1 MACSKARVL
10 NIVTDSMACMFFRGR
25 MAFMNERG
33 FETALCSAPGERLHL
48 VAAENGSEAFEVP
61 LAREIRPLSD
71 AMSLLRL
78 CRLISRYR
86 PTIVN
91 ASTPKAGLLGML
103 AARLAGVPIRVY
115 LLRGLRL
122 ETASGMKRLVLSVSE
137 RLAIA
142 CATEVVCVSESLRQ
156 VCIEKGLFS
165 VEKARVLGAGS
176 SNGVDSDHYRVTE
189 TTTREGR
196 EVRDRLGIPVDTAL
210 IGFVGRLTRD
220 KGIHHL
226 TRAFEQVLQHAPKT
240 RLLLV
245 GDFEKGDPV
254 PFDCEQTLIG
264 HPQVVRVPFV
274 ADPRPYYAAMDILAF
289 PSLREGFPNVPLE
302 AGAMELPIVAFQAT
316 GVVDAVRHGITGMVV
331 PKDDSDAFADALTRY
346 VKEPELRH
354 EHGQAGRRRIEE
366 NFQRRFVWEAWADLY
381 DELLRNQRLLPPD
394 AKTCETEASREVAA
408 Q

>member
-1 MACSKARVL
+1 MTCPKARVL

-25 MAFMNERG
+25 MAFMNEHG
-33 FETALCSAPGERLHL
+33 FETALCSAPGERLHQ
-48 VAAENGSEAFEVP
+48 VAAENGSEAFEIP
-61 LAREIRPLSD
+61 LVREIRPVSD
-71 AMSLLRL
+71 GMSLLRL
-78 CRLISRYR
+78 CRLMSRYR

-103 AARLAGVPIRVY
+103 AACFTRVPIRVY

-122 ETASGMKRLVLSVSE
+122 ETASGLKRLLLSASE

-142 CATEVVCVSESLRQ
+142 CATEIVCVSESLRQ
-156 VCIEKGLFS
+156 VCVEKRLFA

-176 SNGVDSDHYRVTE
+176 SNGVDSDHYRDTE
-189 TTTREGR
+189 TTRREGR
-196 EVRDRLGIPVDTAL
+196 ELRDRLGIPAEAAL

-226 TRAFEQVLQHAPKT
+226 ARAFELVLQDASKT

-254 PFDCEQTLIG
+254 PCDCERTLVD
-264 HPQVVRVPFV
+264 HPQVIRVPFV

-302 AGAMELPIVAFQAT
+302 AAAMELPVVAFRAT
-316 GVVDAVRHGITGMVV
+316 GVVDAVRHGVTGTVV
-331 PKDDSDAFADALTRY
+331 PKDDRDAFAEALTRY
-346 VKEPELRH
+346 TKDPELRQK
-354 EHGQAGRRRIEE
+354 HGLAGRGRVEE
-366 NFQRRFVWEAWADLY
+366 CFQRKFVWEAWAGLY
-381 DELLRNQRLLPPD
+381 DELLQKQGLLPPD
-394 AKTCETEASREVAA
+394 ARRCEKEASREVTA